1 VLLLVESSGVVL
13 EELNQ
18 GSWLR
23 AFIKNL
29 GLAFIDAPAAVH
41 GLIRLVIER
50 NLARDICAYTYRSLG
65 SFGFDQVGTVWP
77 QILYCGA
84 ELTRSEAKAQSY
96 VLCEFPGNV
105 MLLANPC
112 RYYVDLRS
120 GGGY

>member
-1 VLLLVESSGVVL
+1 MRRRRFMGLSVSLLRET
-13 EELNQ
+13 
-18 GSWLR
+18 LR
-23 AFIKNL
+23 GIS
-29 GLAFIDAPAAVH
+29 AP
-41 GLIRLVIER
+41 IRLVHWE
-50 NLARDICAYTYRSLG
+50 
-65 SFGFDQVGTVWP
+65 FGFDQVGTVWP
-77 QILYCGA
+77 QILDCGA